1 MDENWLHVGAL
12 TGRTFIITQS
22 ENLSLWNGHS
32 DDVTCDYES
41 IAAYV
46 SYEDGDMTVYN
57 KHDKQFYIFF
67 SMATKIDL
75 FRIADKIL
83 IVDGLFFNGSFT
95 GLQNLQLIE
104 VEKLP
109 HTIAVENG
117 WLNIFDATLHGNE
130 ITNSKIEGL
139 HKVYAPH
146 YYSYA
151 SVNTAI
157 EKYSAYRIK
166 LFGDL
171 DGETVELFGI
181 ELRLFQS

>member
-1 MDENWLHVGAL
+1 MINFSFKVNIFLYFAE
-12 TGRTFIITQS
+12 TETQ
-22 ENLSLWNGHS
+22 L
-32 DDVTCDYES
+32 
-41 IAAYV
+41 
-46 SYEDGDMTVYN
+46 
-57 KHDKQFYIFF
+57 F
-67 SMATKIDL
+67 S
-75 FRIADKIL
+75 
-83 IVDGLFFNGSFT
+83 
-95 GLQNLQLIE
+95 
-104 VEKLP
+104 
-109 HTIAVENG
+109 
-117 WLNIFDATLHGNE
+117 LNIFDATLHGNE